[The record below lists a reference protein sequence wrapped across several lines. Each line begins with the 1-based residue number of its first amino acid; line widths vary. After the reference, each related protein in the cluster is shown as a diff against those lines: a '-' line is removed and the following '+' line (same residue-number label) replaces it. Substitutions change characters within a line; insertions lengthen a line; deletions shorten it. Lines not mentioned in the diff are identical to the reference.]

1 LRLDLEN
8 LEQTMYDELDNIN
21 DQFINAIKDN
31 KIDDIIDYR
40 KQIDQF
46 NKLKENEKEQVE
58 LKIEF
63 YIQKLH
69 KMNDQLSSILKNVKK
84 INSFYYY

>member
-1 LRLDLEN
+1 LEN